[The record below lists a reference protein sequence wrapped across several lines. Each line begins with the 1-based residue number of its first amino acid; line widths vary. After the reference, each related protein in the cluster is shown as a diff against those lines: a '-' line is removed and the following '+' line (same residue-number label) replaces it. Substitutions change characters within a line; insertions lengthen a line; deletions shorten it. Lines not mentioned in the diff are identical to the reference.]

1 MHCAAMLFLGMVDD
15 ATTFAETRGGGGS
28 GAKSGWGRDKDDDD
42 RAWARRC
49 MRKAGHMMRPAT
61 GRKAKR

>member
-1 MHCAAMLFLGMVDD
+1 MVSP
-15 ATTFAETRGGGGS
+15 FAETRGGGGS

-49 MRKAGHMMRPAT
+49 MRMAGRMMRPAT
-61 GRKAKR
+61 GRKARR